1 MKKREEKIKA
11 LILDDVLSAFPTE
24 IMKWWLVERS
34 GAPKDFI
41 FDPKEKFLIDIT
53 DLSPQE
59 VVSVKLKMPKQIP
72 FRLEQN
78 ESILSEFTE
87 YQDWK
92 DFWKKDLDDIFHENQ
107 EEFEDALDVAL
118 DPFFKESVTR

>member
-24 IMKWWLVERS
+24 IMRWWLVERS
-34 GAPKDFI
+34 DAPRYFI
-41 FDPKEKFLIDIT
+41 FDPEEKFLIDVT
-53 DLSPQE
+53 DLSSE
-59 VVSVKLKMPKQIP
+59 ELVAVKLKMPKQIS
-72 FRLEQN
+72 FRLKQN

-87 YQDWK
+87 YQDCK

-107 EEFEDALDVAL
+107 EEFEDALGVAL